1 MVNVRGIATEAAA
14 AIVERLIGSA
24 PASPEMVAAAVAEAL
39 KR

>member
-1 MVNVRGIATEAAA
+1 MTNVQSIAVDAAA

-24 PASPEMVAAAVAEAL
+24 PAGREVEAAVADVL

>member
-1 MVNVRGIATEAAA
+1 MANVRGIATDAAG

-24 PASPEMVAAAVAEAL
+24 PASHEVAAAVGDVL